1 MFLSKLAVAF
11 WCLAEC
17 WVFFWCFE
25 GLELALMR
33 MGLDLITVRVFLR
46 FLYITIRVV
55 RVVVAAIRV
64 VMGAVMTVR
73 VLRCLDCG
81 CEG

>member
-17 WVFFWCFE
+17 WVLFWCFE
-25 GLELALMR
+25 GLEFALVR
-33 MGLDLITVRVFLR
+33 MGLDLITVRVNLR
-46 FLYITIRVV
+46 FLDITVSVV
-55 RVVVAAIRV
+55 RVIVGAIRV
-64 VMGAVMTVR
+64 VMGAMMTVR
-73 VLRCLDCG
+73 VVRCLDGG